1 MAPAESGEFRLLG
14 ERTRYDK
21 SFFTLVT
28 GTFIDPSGFTF
39 ERDIVRHPGAVCI
52 VALDADRHVLML
64 RQYRGSVDRVVLELP
79 AGKLDVPGEPNE
91 LAARRELAEEIGVAA
106 DTVTELGRFFNSPGF
121 TDEETICY
129 LAEGL
134 TEVGR
139 DTQGV
144 EEAHMTVE
152 RVPLAHI
159 WELQDKGELVDGKSI
174 IAIALAERLLAARG
188 DAG

>member
-1 MAPAESGEFRLLG
+1 MSPPEAGEFRFIG
-14 ERTRYDK
+14 ERTRYDR

-28 GTFIDPSGFTF
+28 GTFLDPTGFTF
-39 ERDIVRHPGAVCI
+39 ERDIVRHPGAVC
-52 VALDADRHVLML
+52 VVPLEADGSVLML
-64 RQYRGSVDRVVLELP
+64 RQYRGSVDRLVLELP
-79 AGKLDVPGEPNE
+79 AGKLDVPGEPLE
-91 LAARRELAEEIGVAA
+91 SAARRELAEEIGVSA
-106 DTVTELGRFFNSPGF
+106 DTVTELGHFFNSPGF
-121 TDEETICY
+121 TDEETTCY

-152 RVPLAHI
+152 AVPLEEI
-159 WELQDKGELVDGKSI
+159 WQLQEKGELVDGKSL
-174 IAIALAERLLAARG
+174 IAIALAERLLAARR